1 MSYRFDRDELFS
13 LAGWL
18 SRLAADLEAV
28 ALGVPQALTRVHRS
42 SNSVRALGPV
52 SVGCEER
59 AEDLARRAVFLG
71 EISTNRWSAA
81 WGRRSEL
88 ADLWRQIETFPGS
101 DNDPRLDA
109 MLRRSVPNERAWLA
123 ALDGFA
129 PAQVA
134 ALAAALPAE
143 IGRRLAWTTPGVI
156 AATDGLPLT
165 WRAVATRRLMT
176 IEADRLRSELSTES
190 DEQAVERLR
199 LLEGWIES
207 ERTFIWF
214 DPAGDGQ
221 LVEVIGD
228 VDAAVGIGVFVP
240 GIGSELRTFE
250 AVASHARSL
259 VSVARSMDQ
268 EIAVVAW
275 LGYDAPAIGWNIEPL
290 LGDQAEVGFPN
301 LMAFVDG
308 LAAQRPH
315 VPLTVV
321 AHSYG
326 SVLAARAAADGH
338 LAADRL
344 VIVGSPNVAVEHIS
358 ELVVPEPAAVFV
370 GEAPSDPVIAIG
382 DLTNGWVDD
391 WSGLGHGYDPG
402 ACAWGARVFEVQD
415 VGVIDAHVTYTSGA
429 SAETIVNIMTGDPE
443 NVRDR
448 CG

>member
-1 MSYRFDRDELFS
+1 
-13 LAGWL
+13 
-18 SRLAADLEAV
+18 
-28 ALGVPQALTRVHRS
+28 
-42 SNSVRALGPV
+42 
-52 SVGCEER
+52 
-59 AEDLARRAVFLG
+59 
-71 EISTNRWSAA
+71 
-81 WGRRSEL
+81 
-88 ADLWRQIETFPGS
+88 
-101 DNDPRLDA
+101 
-109 MLRRSVPNERAWLA
+109 
-123 ALDGFA
+123 
-129 PAQVA
+129 
-134 ALAAALPAE
+134 
-143 IGRRLAWTTPGVI
+143 
-156 AATDGLPLT
+156 
-165 WRAVATRRLMT
+165 
-176 IEADRLRSELSTES
+176 
-190 DEQAVERLR
+190 
-199 LLEGWIES
+199 
-207 ERTFIWF
+207 
-214 DPAGDGQ
+214 
-221 LVEVIGD
+221 
-228 VDAAVGIGVFVP
+228 
-240 GIGSELRTFE
+240 
-250 AVASHARSL
+250 
-259 VSVARSMDQ
+259 MDQ

-290 LGDQAEVGFPN
+290 LGDHAEVGFPN

-382 DLTNGWVDD
+382 ELTNGWVDD

-415 VGVIDAHVTYTSGA
+415 VGVIDAHVTYTFGA